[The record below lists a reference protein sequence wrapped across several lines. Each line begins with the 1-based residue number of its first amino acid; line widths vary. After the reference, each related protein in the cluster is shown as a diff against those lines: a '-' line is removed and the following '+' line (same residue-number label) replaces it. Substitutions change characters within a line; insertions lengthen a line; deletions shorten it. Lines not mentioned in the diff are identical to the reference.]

1 MAAAKWGRGTSGNLG
16 GMTSPVRVR
25 FAPSPTGTLHLG
37 SARSALNNWL
47 FARHHG
53 ANGTYVLRIEDT
65 DQERSTPENVEQ
77 ALRVFRWLGMDWD
90 EGPGVDGPFAP
101 YFQSQRQDTYG
112 AALGK
117 LMDRSAEPVDRYAYP
132 CFCTKEQLA
141 EDRAAADAAKRPF
154 IYTGRCR
161 NLDEE
166 ERANRVAAGDAH
178 VIRFRIPDAGTT
190 VVHDLVLGD
199 TSFENAL
206 IGDFVIA
213 RADGSP
219 LYNFA
224 NVVDDAAMEI
234 THVIRGND
242 HLSNTPKQILLYEA
256 LGAAVPAF
264 AHLPMVLG
272 PDGAKLSK
280 RRHHTSTVEQL
291 AESGYSPEAVRN
303 ALALIGWSKD
313 DVTNVMS
320 TAELIEHFDI
330 TRVKKSAAAIDY
342 DKLSWLNGEHLRAM
356 SVADWAAGYEAW
368 RDEWLPAD
376 HELHAAA
383 FALTGVEAA
392 LLVQEKCVTW
402 GEVPAY
408 LGFLL
413 EPFAMSD
420 EAWARLQKTGDV
432 GVRVLE
438 HVVPMLETLDDF
450 GMESLEAALRGA
462 CDALELKPGKL
473 FGPVRF
479 AVTGQTIAP
488 GLWESMHELGRTRT
502 IERLRAGR
510 DRLAA
515 TLASA

>member
-1 MAAAKWGRGTSGNLG
+1 
-16 GMTSPVRVR
+16 MTSPVRVR

-37 SARSALNNWL
+37 SARSALYNWL
-47 FARHHG
+47 YARHFG
-53 ANGTYVLRIEDT
+53 PAGTYVLRIEDT

-77 ALRVFRWLGMDWD
+77 ALRVFRWLGLDWD
-90 EGPGVDGPFAP
+90 EGPGIEGPFAP
-101 YFQSQRQDTYG
+101 YFQSQRGGDYG
-112 AALGK
+112 VALDQ
-117 LMDRSAEPVDRYAYP
+117 LLDRTDAPVDRYAYP

-141 EDRAAADAAKRPF
+141 ADRAEADAAKRPF
-154 IYTGRCR
+154 VYVGRCR
-161 NLDEE
+161 NLCEE
-166 ERANRVAAGDAH
+166 ERVGRVAKGDAH
-178 VIRFRIPDAGTT
+178 VMRFRVPDDGTT

-256 LGAAVPAF
+256 LGAGVPAF

-303 ALALIGWSKD
+303 GLALIGWSKD
-313 DVTNVMS
+313 DVTNVLS
-320 TAELIEHFDI
+320 TAELIEHFDVA
-330 TRVKKSAAAIDY
+330 RVKKSPAAIDY

-356 SVADWAAGYEAW
+356 SVDDWAAGYEAW

-376 HELHAAA
+376 SPLQPAAHV
-383 FALTGVEAA
+383 LSGLVAA
-392 LLVQEKCVTW
+392 PLVQEKCATW
-402 GEVPAY
+402 SEVPAY

-413 EPFAMSD
+413 EPFTMSD
-420 EAWARLQKTGDV
+420 EAWAKLQKTGDV
-432 GVRVLE
+432 GARVLD
-438 HVVPMLETLDDF
+438 HVVGVLEALDDF
-450 GMESLEAALRGA
+450 SLESLEAALRGA
-462 CDALELKPGKL
+462 ADALELKPGKV

-488 GLWESMHELGRTRT
+488 GLWESIHAVGRDKALD
-502 IERLRAGR
+502 RLRAAR